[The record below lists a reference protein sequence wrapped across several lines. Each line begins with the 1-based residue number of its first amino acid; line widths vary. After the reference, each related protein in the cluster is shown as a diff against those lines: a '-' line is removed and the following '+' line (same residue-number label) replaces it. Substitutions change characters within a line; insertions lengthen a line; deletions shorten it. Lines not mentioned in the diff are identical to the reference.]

1 MGGYFHIEYR
11 DGTYKEVEYKTSKAA
26 ERAFKNYSKCPE
38 DSAKG
43 WGWDTK
49 YETPTLA
56 QQIRKNKAKL
66 K

>member
-1 MGGYFHIEYR
+1 MGGYFHIEYK
-11 DGTYKEVEYKTSKAA
+11 DGTYTEMEYKTSKAA
-26 ERAFKNYSKCPE
+26 QRAYENYSKNPE

-49 YETPTLA
+49 YETPTLD
-56 QQIRKNKAKL
+56 QQIRRNKAKL